1 MSRRLHSRSRRR
13 AGFTVLE
20 VTISAAVLVIGVLG
34 MVGSIAASLKL
45 VGTNKETV
53 IAHQAARGLVERMQN
68 VTFAQVFAT
77 YNGNAA
83 DDPSGANTAPGSRF
97 DIEGLAPQP
106 VAAGQT
112 ARAGTISFPT
122 IAGTNTLSES
132 VVDAELGMPRD
143 LNGDGVITAGAMPG
157 SYLILPV
164 RIQVRWR
171 SAGGDRSMSFVAL
184 LMNR

>member
-1 MSRRLHSRSRRR
+1 MLRRLHSRSRGR
-13 AGFTVLE
+13 AGFTLIE
-20 VTISAAVLVIGVLG
+20 VTIAAAVLVIGVLG

-53 IAHQAARGLVERMQN
+53 LAHQAARGLVERMQN

-83 DDPSGANTAPGSRF
+83 DDPSGASTAPGTRF
-97 DIEGLAPQP
+97 DVTGLAPLP

-112 ARAGTISFPT
+112 ARAGTITFPT

-143 LNGDGVITAGAMPG
+143 LNGDGVITNGAMPG

-171 SAGGDRSMSFVAL
+171 GNGGDRSISLVTL